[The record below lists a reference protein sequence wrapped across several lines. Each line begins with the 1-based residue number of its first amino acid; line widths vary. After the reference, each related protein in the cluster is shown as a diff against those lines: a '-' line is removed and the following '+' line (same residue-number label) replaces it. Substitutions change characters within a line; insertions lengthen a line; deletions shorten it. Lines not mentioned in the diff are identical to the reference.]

1 MRAEVNLP
9 PTPRGLPLVGSLFD
23 FRRDPVA
30 FMARVHALGDV
41 VRVPVASE
49 TLYVLFHPDHV
60 REVFVTRQHD
70 FIKGRG
76 IQWMK
81 RFLGEGL
88 LTSEGAFHTRQR
100 RLVQP
105 AFHRQRVGSYAAIMA
120 EYAARARERWTDGV
134 VIDMSAEMMAL
145 TLAVVARALFDTD
158 VEGEAREIG
167 DALTDI
173 IALFPRFQLPL
184 GELVN
189 RLPLP
194 SNRRFDRAS
203 RALDAVVYRLID
215 ERRREGTDHGD
226 LLSMLLLSTDT
237 EGDGGGM
244 DDRQLRDEVMTLLMA
259 GHETTANAL
268 TWTFY
273 LLSQNPEAEAR
284 LHAEVDGVLQGRLPA
299 LDDVPALA
307 CAERVFAE
315 SMRLYPPVPGLG
327 RRALRDVPLGGWTI
341 PAHTVVVTSPFVTHR
356 DPRFWPDPLRFDPD
370 RFTPEARAAR
380 PRFAYFP
387 FGGGARNCIG
397 EPFAWLEGVVL
408 LATIA
413 QRWRFRLVEGH
424 PVVPQALITLR
435 PRYGMKMVPERRA

>member
-215 ERRREGTDHGD
+215 ERRRERSRPRRPAVDAAARDRTPRA
-226 LLSMLLLSTDT
+226 TA
-237 EGDGGGM
+237 GGM
-244 DDRQLRDEVMTLLMA
+244 TDRQVRDEVMTLLP
-259 GHETTANAL
+259 GR
-268 TWTFY
+268 
-273 LLSQNPEAEAR
+273 AR
-284 LHAEVDGVLQGRLPA
+284 DDGQRAHLDLLPA
-299 LDDVPALA
+299 VAEPGSGGAPARRSSTASCKAGCPRSTTCPHCA

-327 RRALRDVPLGGWTI
+327 RRALR
-341 PAHTVVVTSPFVTHR
+341 R
-356 DPRFWPDPLRFDPD
+356 
-370 RFTPEARAAR
+370 RAAR
-380 PRFAYFP
+380 RLDDPGR
-387 FGGGARNCIG
+387 
-397 EPFAWLEGVVL
+397 
-408 LATIA
+408 
-413 QRWRFRLVEGH
+413 RWS
-424 PVVPQALITLR
+424 
-435 PRYGMKMVPERRA
+435 